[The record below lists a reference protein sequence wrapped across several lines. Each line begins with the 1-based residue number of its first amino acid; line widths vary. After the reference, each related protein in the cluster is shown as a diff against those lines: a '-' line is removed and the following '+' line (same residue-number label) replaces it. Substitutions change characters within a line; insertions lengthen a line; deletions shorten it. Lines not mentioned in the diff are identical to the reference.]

1 MHPRLRPI
9 LSIFAAGVWINASEF
24 FRNQVLLHDT
34 WIAHFRSLGMTFPEA
49 PVNGAVWGLWGFMYA
64 SAIYYLH
71 LRLNLLQ
78 TTVVSWV
85 AGFVLMWLVTWN
97 LGVLP
102 LSILPIAVPLSLLET
117 FVAAL
122 ICRRLLAT
130 AVG

>member
-1 MHPRLRPI
+1 
-9 LSIFAAGVWINASEF
+9 
-24 FRNQVLLHDT
+24 
-34 WIAHFRSLGMTFPEA
+34 
-49 PVNGAVWGLWGFMYA
+49 
-64 SAIYYLH
+64 
-71 LRLNLLQ
+71 
-78 TTVVSWV
+78 
-85 AGFVLMWLVTWN
+85 MWLVTWN